1 MKKILNSTTVLI
13 LGIVLFLLGSYQG
26 GLYDDAKSSGYEIE
40 AKIVDVVVKE
50 EHDSDMIYYYDTY
63 TVYAD
68 YTIDGKDYTHV
79 KVGKYTE
86 PKYIGDTITVV
97 VNPEDPGRKMTEGGI
112 FATVG
117 FIMIVGAVVSK
128 AKKKQG

>member
-1 MKKILNSTTVLI
+1 M
-13 LGIVLFLLGSYQG
+13 
-26 GLYDDAKSSGYEIE
+26 YDEAKNSGYEIE
-40 AKIVDVVVKE
+40 ARIVDVVVKE

-63 TVYAD
+63 TVYAN
-68 YTIDGKDYTHV
+68 YTIDGKDYSHV

-86 PKYIGDTITVV
+86 PKYVGDTITVV
-97 VNPEDPGRKMTEGGI
+97 VNPEEPGAKMAEGGI

-117 FIMIVGAVVSK
+117 FVMIVGVIVSK

>member
-1 MKKILNSTTVLI
+1 MKKIFNSTTVLI
-13 LGIVLFLLGSYQG
+13 IGIIVFLLGAYQG
-26 GLYDDAKSSGYEIE
+26 GLYDEAKNSGYEIE
-40 AKIVDVVVKE
+40 ARIVDVVVKE

-63 TVYAD
+63 TVYAN
-68 YTIDGKDYTHV
+68 YTIDGKDYSHV

-86 PKYIGDTITVV
+86 PKYVGDTITVV
-97 VNPEDPGRKMTEGGI
+97 VNPEEPGAKMAEGGI

-117 FIMIVGAVVSK
+117 FVMIVGVIVSK